1 MAAHVGGPGSEPMN
15 TKRIDKVIENM
26 HAHGLNQLIVTSPAN
41 VFYLTGVWC
50 EPFERMLALH
60 LTDRGDMKLY
70 ANRMFALQGLTDVPM
85 VEYEDTDDS
94 IAVLAP
100 DVLPGKVGIDKT
112 WHSHFTIRLMQ
123 ARPDIVPEV
132 GSAPIDDAR
141 MIKDEEELELMRVS
155 SRLNVKDCSRLAA
168 SLHEGATEKE
178 MQALYNEIALE
189 LGAEGPSF
197 TPLVCFGA
205 NGAEPH
211 HDSDGTRLRPGDT
224 VIMDVGLLWK
234 RYCSDMTRTVQFGP
248 VSDEQ
253 KRVHDIVTRANR
265 AGIAACRPG
274 VRLKEIDRAARRV
287 IEDEGYG
294 PYFTH
299 RTGHGIGLNE
309 HEFPDV
315 SSVSEVVARP
325 GMIFSVEPG
334 VYLPGRFGV
343 RVEDLVAITEDGC
356 EVLTRYDW

>member
-1 MAAHVGGPGSEPMN
+1 MN
-15 TKRIDKVIENM
+15 VKRIEKVIENM
-26 HAHGLNQLIVTSPAN
+26 RACGLKQLIVTSPAN
-41 VFYLTGVWC
+41 VYYLTGVWC

-60 LTDRGDMKLY
+60 LQENGEMKLY

-100 DVLPGKVGIDKT
+100 DLLPGKVGIDKT
-112 WHSHFTIRLMQ
+112 WHSHFTIRLMD
-123 ARPDIVPEV
+123 ARPDVVPAL
-132 GSAPIDDAR
+132 GSAPLDESR
-141 MIKDEEELELMRVS
+141 LIKDEEELELMRIS
-155 SRLNVKDCSRLAA
+155 SRLNVQDCRRVGEALR
-168 SLHEGATEKE
+168 EGVTEKQ

-189 LGAEGPSF
+189 LGSPGPSF

-211 HDSDGTRLRPGDT
+211 HDSDGTRLKPGDT

-234 RYCSDMTRTVQFGP
+234 HYCSDMTRTVHFGP

-253 KRVHDIVTRANR
+253 KRVFDVVSAANR

-274 VRLKEIDRAARRV
+274 VPMKEIDLAARKV
-287 IEDEGYG
+287 IEDAGYG

-299 RTGHGIGLNE
+299 RTGHGIGLDE
-309 HEFPDV
+309 HEFPDC
-315 SSVSEVVARP
+315 SSTSEIIARP
-325 GMIFSVEPG
+325 GMVFSVEPG

-356 EVLTRYDW
+356 EVLTAHE

>member
-1 MAAHVGGPGSEPMN
+1 MN
-15 TKRIDKVIENM
+15 TQRISKVIENM
-26 HAHGLNQLIVTSPAN
+26 KSHGLEQILVTGTAN
-41 VFYLTGVWC
+41 VYYLTGVWC

-60 LTDRGDMKLY
+60 VRANGEMKLY

-85 VEYEDTDDS
+85 VEYEDTDDC
-94 IAVLAP
+94 IAALAP
-100 DVLPGKVGIDKT
+100 DMLPGKLGIDKT

-123 ARPDIVPEV
+123 ARPDVIPAL
-132 GSAPIDDAR
+132 GSAPLDEAR
-141 MIKDEEELELMRVS
+141 IVKDSEELELMRVS
-155 SRLNVKDCSRLAA
+155 SRMNVEVCGRIAA
-168 SLHEGATEKE
+168 ALKEGVTEK
-178 MQALYNEIALE
+178 QIQSLYNEIALD
-189 LGAEGPSF
+189 LGASGPSF
-197 TPLVCFGA
+197 TPLICFGA
-205 NGAEPH
+205 NGAQPH
-211 HDSDGTRLRPGDT
+211 HDSDKTRLKPGDT

-234 RYCSDMTRTVQFGP
+234 HYCSDMTRTVHFGE
-248 VSDEQ
+248 VTDEQ
-253 KRVHDIVTRANR
+253 KRVRDIVTAANR

-274 VRLKEIDRAARRV
+274 VKMKDIDRAARRV
-287 IEDEGYG
+287 IEDAGYG

-299 RTGHGIGLNE
+299 RTGHGIGLDE

-334 VYLPGRFGV
+334 IYLPDKFGV